1 MDIPILS
8 KIWGNITND
17 PQHERMPLPPEYMN
31 PPMNVSFQ
39 PSSGADY
46 PESFYRHQTEIRKV
60 ESHEDMVNFIEA
72 ARLSRSAKDALKSLA
87 ANLYDDNVILSHHGV
102 DIQAEIAYLKAKV
115 FLRAFTQAKARKSDV
130 MNPIWGLVI
139 NQLFYQLE
147 LRFTRTVGADR
158 ERIVQGK
165 IVQQHEIT
173 QGYQSTLT
181 QKR

>member
-1 MDIPILS
+1 MEIIDKLKGYIS
-8 KIWGNITND
+8 GE
-17 PQHERMPLPPEYMN
+17 PQSDRMALTQEYMN
-31 PPMNVSFQ
+31 PPMNISFQ
-39 PSSGADY
+39 PTGGADY

-60 ESHEDMVNFIEA
+60 ESHEDTVNFIDS

-87 ANLYDDNVILSHHGV
+87 ANLYDDNVILSYHGV

-130 MNPIWGLVI
+130 MNPVWGLVI

-147 LRFTRTVGADR
+147 LRFTRTVGTDR

>member
-1 MDIPILS
+1 MELID
-8 KIWGNITND
+8 KITGYITGD
-17 PQHERMPLPPEYMN
+17 PQPERTALSPEYMT
-31 PPMNVSFQ
+31 PPLYISFQ
-39 PSSGADY
+39 PSAGADY

-60 ESHEDMVNFIEA
+60 SSHADMIKFIES
-72 ARLSRSAKDALKSLA
+72 ARLSRSAKDALNSLA
-87 ANLYDDNVILSHHGV
+87 ANLYDDNVILSFHAV
-102 DIQAEIAYLKAKV
+102 DMQAEIAYLKAKV

-130 MNPIWGLVI
+130 MNPVWGLVI

-147 LRFTRTVGADR
+147 LRFTRTVSGDR